1 MVSLGFVNLPIKFD
15 EKVIFTLETD
25 INRLFETNIQAA
37 ITVLDASILWHDKP
51 YIQHEQINVMK
62 ISINVLK
69 ELSNNVK

>member
-37 ITVLDASILWHDKP
+37 ITVLGASILWHDKP